1 MDELL
6 GKLQTEIYAPLLK
19 STLEVELPKNLE
31 KLVRELFQ
39 FSMQLDDISEK
50 ILQSQG
56 NFPIGQS
63 PSDYALKSLFHYSQP
78 NGNPSD
84 CDVVKNNIIAAYLNG
99 SLSFIYSQWV
109 FDKRKLPLETLIQL
123 TTQLIAKGIGL
134 GLPIVDEL

>member
-19 STLEVELPKNLE
+19 STLEIELPKNLE

-39 FSMQLDDISEK
+39 FSVQLDDISEK

-63 PSDYALKSLFHYSQP
+63 PSDYALKSLYHYSQP
-78 NGNPSD
+78 NDNPSD
-84 CDVVKNNIIAAYLNG
+84 SNVVKNNIIAAYLNG

-109 FDKRKLPLETLIQL
+109 YDKRKLPLETLIHL
-123 TTQLIAKGIGL
+123 TTQLIAKGIDTL
-134 GLPIVDEL
+134 CQPE